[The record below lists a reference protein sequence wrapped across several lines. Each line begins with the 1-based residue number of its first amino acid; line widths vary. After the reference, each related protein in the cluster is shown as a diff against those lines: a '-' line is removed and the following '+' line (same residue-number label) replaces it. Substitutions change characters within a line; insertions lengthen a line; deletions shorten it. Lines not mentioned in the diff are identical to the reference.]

1 MGMNVGGIRTNP
13 YSGLNCQNKQNE
25 IVANCSFKDQIMDVA
40 DMSLEEYKK
49 IFNEKM
55 DALYTHPSQK
65 NMNSVIDIT
74 DAAYKRMQTDPEY
87 EKKILNA
94 IAVNKSVDF
103 GGYIPQ
109 IAYTHIDDTYEKC
122 YGYTKGMKENI
133 GYTHSKGKDAS
144 RVKKSSK
151 HQEEKKR
158 LEEEMLKKAQEK
170 RAAMEDYFEHRF
182 ASQQRIQSLFKE
194 GLNVDA
200 RIAGVQS
207 SALGAMAIAA
217 YEQNSIIMPIESI

>member
-87 EKKILNA
+87 EKI
-94 IAVNKSVDF
+94 IFHCS
-103 GGYIPQ
+103 
-109 IAYTHIDDTYEKC
+109 
-122 YGYTKGMKENI
+122 
-133 GYTHSKGKDAS
+133 
-144 RVKKSSK
+144 
-151 HQEEKKR
+151 
-158 LEEEMLKKAQEK
+158 
-170 RAAMEDYFEHRF
+170 
-182 ASQQRIQSLFKE
+182 SLF
-194 GLNVDA
+194 L
-200 RIAGVQS
+200 RF
-207 SALGAMAIAA
+207 L
-217 YEQNSIIMPIESI
+217 

>member
-13 YSGLNCQNKQNE
+13 YSGLNCHNKQNE

-74 DAAYKRMQTDPEY
+74 DAAYKRMQNDPEY
-87 EKKILNA
+87 ENKILNA
-94 IAVNKSVDF
+94 LAVNKAVDF

-122 YGYTKGMKENI
+122 YGYTKGMKEKCWI
-133 GYTHSKGKDAS
+133 YSFKGQ
-144 RVKKSSK
+144 R
-151 HQEEKKR
+151 
-158 LEEEMLKKAQEK
+158 
-170 RAAMEDYFEHRF
+170 RF
-182 ASQQRIQSLFKE
+182 
-194 GLNVDA
+194 
-200 RIAGVQS
+200 
-207 SALGAMAIAA
+207 
-217 YEQNSIIMPIESI
+217 